1 MDNLILKID
10 NISKSFPRVKANKN
24 VTFNIKRNT
33 VHALLGEN
41 GAGKSTFVKILY
53 GLLKPDEGKIIFN
66 DNVLNVQSPSE
77 ARQKKIGMVFQ
88 HFSLFDSLTVRENLI
103 LGIDNDMSFS
113 DLKKNVNEISERYE
127 LPLDLDAPINTLSAG
142 QKQRVEIVRILLQDP
157 ELLIMDEPTSVLT
170 PQEVEDLFK
179 TLNTLLKE
187 GRTIL
192 YITHKLEEV
201 INLCDEVTILRD
213 GAVIESSKLENE
225 TAESL
230 ATKMLG
236 KKLSEIK
243 TDYTHIKSKINLKA
257 DNLSINFNDPFF
269 TDLKKISFDL
279 REGEI
284 FGIAGVAGNGQ
295 SELMNLL
302 TGEGIDDVSGSL
314 IYNEVDIKSFN
325 PKKRRDMSIAFVPE
339 NRLGHSAVPELTL
352 TENILISQFPNNNF
366 LNNGMINHRNI
377 NLQAKKVIE
386 QFNVVTPGVDAKAS
400 SLSGGNLQKFVI
412 GREILTNP
420 KLLIISHPT
429 WGIDA
434 GAEHAIRKSL
444 IELAKNGT
452 SIIVISQDLDEL
464 IEISDSFTALVGG
477 RISDPKPM
485 NSLNI
490 RDIGQMMSGAMSYD

>member
-1 MDNLILKID
+1 MDNIILKID
-10 NISKSFPRVKANKN
+10 NVSKSFPRVKANNN

-53 GLLKPDEGKIIFN
+53 GLLKPDEGKMYFN

-103 LGIDNDMSFS
+103 LGIDTDMSFS
-113 DLKKNVNEISERYE
+113 SLQKKVNEISDKYE
-127 LPLDLDAPINTLSAG
+127 LPLDLEAPINTLSAG

-170 PQEVEDLFK
+170 PQEVDSLFK

-213 GAVIESSKLENE
+213 GSVIESSKLENE

-243 TDYTHIKSKINLKA
+243 TDYAHIKDKTNLKA
-257 DNLSINFNDPFF
+257 DSLSIKFNDPFY
-269 TDLKKISFDL
+269 TDLKQISFDVK
-279 REGEI
+279 EGEI

-302 TGEGIDDVSGSL
+302 TGKGIDGVSGSL
-314 IYNEVDIKSFN
+314 IYNSIDIKNFN

-352 TENILISQFPNNNF
+352 SENILISQFPNNNF
-366 LNNGMINHRNI
+366 ITNGMINYRNI
-377 NLQAKKVIE
+377 NAQAKKVIDE
-386 QFNVVTPGVDAKAS
+386 FNVVTPGIDAKAS

-434 GAEHAIRKSL
+434 GAEHSIRKSL

-464 IEISDSFTALVGG
+464 FEISH
-477 RISDPKPM
+477 RISVIFNGKL
-485 NSLNI
+485 SRSYETKNI
-490 RDIGQMMSGAMSYD
+490 SVSEIGLLMGGQGID

>member
-24 VTFNIKRNT
+24 VTFNITRNT

-53 GLLKPDEGKIIFN
+53 GLLKPDEGKIFFN

-103 LGIDNDMSFS
+103 LGIDTNMSFS
-113 DLKKNVNEISERYE
+113 NLQKKVNEISDKYQ

-170 PQEVEDLFK
+170 PQEVESLFK

-213 GAVIESSKLENE
+213 GSVIESSKLENE

-243 TDYTHIKSKINLKA
+243 TDYSHISNQISLKA
-257 DNLSINFNDPFF
+257 ENLSLNFNDPFF
-269 TDLKKISFDL
+269 TDLKNISFSVK
-279 REGEI
+279 EGEI

-295 SELMNLL
+295 SELMSLL
-302 TGEGIDDVSGSL
+302 TGEGIRGVTGSL
-314 IYNEVDIKSFN
+314 IYNSVDIKNFN

-352 TENILISQFPNNNF
+352 SENILISQFPNNNF
-366 LNNGMINHRNI
+366 TNNGIINHSNI
-377 NLQAKKVIE
+377 DTQAKKVID
-386 QFNVVTPGVDAKAS
+386 QFNVVTPGIDAKAS

-412 GREILTNP
+412 GREILTKP

-464 IEISDSFTALVGG
+464 FEISHSISVIFNGQLSKSYETKNISVSEIGLLMGG
-477 RISDPKPM
+477 KTID
-485 NSLNI
+485 
-490 RDIGQMMSGAMSYD
+490 

>member
-24 VTFNIKRNT
+24 VTFNIKRKT

-53 GLLKPDEGKIIFN
+53 GLLKPDEGKILFN
-66 DNVLNVQSPSE
+66 DNLLNVQSPSE

-103 LGIDNDMSFS
+103 LGIDTNMSFS
-113 DLKKNVNEISERYE
+113 NLQKKVNEISDKYQ

-170 PQEVEDLFK
+170 PQEVESLFK

-213 GAVIESSKLENE
+213 GSVIESSKLENE

-243 TDYTHIKSKINLKA
+243 TDYSHISNQINLKA
-257 DNLSINFNDPFF
+257 ENLSLNFNDPFF
-269 TDLKKISFDL
+269 TDLKNISFSVK
-279 REGEI
+279 EGEI

-295 SELMNLL
+295 SELMSLL
-302 TGEGIDDVSGSL
+302 TGEGIRGVTGSL
-314 IYNEVDIKSFN
+314 IYNSVDIKNFN

-352 TENILISQFPNNNF
+352 SENILISQFPNNNF
-366 LNNGMINHRNI
+366 TNNGIINHSNI
-377 NLQAKKVIE
+377 DTQAKKVID
-386 QFNVVTPGVDAKAS
+386 QFNVVTPGIDAKAS

-412 GREILTNP
+412 GREILTKP

-464 IEISDSFTALVGG
+464 FEISHSISVIFNGQLSKSYETKNISVSEIGLLMGG
-477 RISDPKPM
+477 K
-485 NSLNI
+485 
-490 RDIGQMMSGAMSYD
+490 DID

>member
-1 MDNLILKID
+1 M
-10 NISKSFPRVKANKN
+10 
-24 VTFNIKRNT
+24 
-33 VHALLGEN
+33 LGEN

-53 GLLKPDEGKIIFN
+53 GLLKPDEGQMYFN
-66 DNVLNVQSPSE
+66 DHILNVQSPSE

-103 LGIDNDMSFS
+103 LGIDTEMSFS
-113 DLKKNVNEISERYE
+113 SLQKKVNEISEKYE
-127 LPLDLDAPINTLSAG
+127 LPLDLEAPINTLSAG

-170 PQEVEDLFK
+170 PQEVESLFK

-213 GAVIESSKLENE
+213 GSVIESSKLENE
-225 TAESL
+225 TAETL

-243 TDYTHIKSKINLKA
+243 TDYTHIKNKINLKA
-257 DNLSINFNDPFF
+257 ENLSINFNDPFY
-269 TDLKKISFDL
+269 TDLKQISFDVK
-279 REGEI
+279 EGEI

-302 TGEGIDDVSGSL
+302 TGEGIEGVSGSL
-314 IYNEVDIKSFN
+314 IYNSVDIKNFN

-352 TENILISQFPNNNF
+352 SENILISQFPNNNF
-366 LNNGMINHRNI
+366 ISKGMINHRNI
-377 NLQAKKVIE
+377 DAQAKKVIDE
-386 QFNVVTPGVDAKAS
+386 FNVVTPGIDAKAS

-464 IEISDSFTALVGG
+464 FEISHRMSVIFNGKLSRSYETRNISVSEIGLLMGG
-477 RISDPKPM
+477 QGID
-485 NSLNI
+485 
-490 RDIGQMMSGAMSYD
+490 

>member
-53 GLLKPDEGKIIFN
+53 GLLKPDEGKIFFN
-66 DNVLNVQSPSE
+66 DNILNVQSPSE

-103 LGIDNDMSFS
+103 LGIDTNMSFS
-113 DLKKNVNEISERYE
+113 NLQKKVNEISDKYQ

-170 PQEVEDLFK
+170 PQEVESLFK

-213 GAVIESSKLENE
+213 GSVIESSKLENE

-243 TDYTHIKSKINLKA
+243 TDYSHISNLISLKA
-257 DNLSINFNDPFF
+257 ENLSLNFNDPFF
-269 TDLKKISFDL
+269 TDLKNISFSVK
-279 REGEI
+279 EGEI

-295 SELMNLL
+295 SELMSLL
-302 TGEGIDDVSGSL
+302 TGEGIRGVTGSL
-314 IYNEVDIKSFN
+314 IYNSIDIKNFN

-352 TENILISQFPNNNF
+352 SENILISQFPNNNF
-366 LNNGMINHRNI
+366 TNNGIINHSNI
-377 NLQAKKVIE
+377 DTQAKKVID
-386 QFNVVTPGVDAKAS
+386 QFNVVTPGIDAKAS

-412 GREILTNP
+412 GREILTKP

-464 IEISDSFTALVGG
+464 FEISHSISVIFNGQLSKSYETKNISVSEIGLLMGG
-477 RISDPKPM
+477 KGID
-485 NSLNI
+485 
-490 RDIGQMMSGAMSYD
+490 

>member
-24 VTFNIKRNT
+24 VTFNIRRNS

-53 GLLKPDEGKIIFN
+53 GLLKADEGKLIFN
-66 DNVLNVQSPSE
+66 GNILNVESPSE

-88 HFSLFDSLTVRENLI
+88 HFSLFDSLSVRENLI

-113 DLKKNVNEISERYE
+113 NLQKKVNEISDKYD

-170 PQEVEDLFK
+170 PQEVESLFK

-201 INLCDEVTILRD
+201 INLCEEVTILRD
-213 GAVIESSKLENE
+213 GSVIESSKLENE

-243 TDYTHIKSKINLKA
+243 TDYSYVKN
-257 DNLSINFNDPFF
+257 SINFKAHNVSQSFNNPFN
-269 TDLKKISFDL
+269 TDLKNISFEVK
-279 REGEI
+279 EGEI

-295 SELMNLL
+295 SELMGLL
-302 TGEGIDDVSGSL
+302 TGESINDVSGS
-314 IYNEVDIKSFN
+314 IKFNETEIKNFN
-325 PKKRRDMSIAFVPE
+325 PKKRRDLSIAFVPE

-352 TENILISQFPNNNF
+352 IENVLLSQFPNNNF
-366 LNNGMINHRNI
+366 LKNGMINYKNI
-377 NLQAKKVIE
+377 EIQAKKIVND
-386 QFNVVTPGVDAKAS
+386 FNVVTPGVDVKAS

-412 GREILTNP
+412 GREILSNP
-420 KLLIISHPT
+420 RLLIISHPT

-434 GAEHAIRKSL
+434 GAEHSIRKSL
-444 IELAKNGT
+444 IELAKSGT
-452 SIIVISQDLDEL
+452 SVIVISQDLDEL
-464 IEISDSFTALVGG
+464 IEISH
-477 RISDPKPM
+477 RISVIFNGKLSKSFDTNKI
-485 NSLNI
+485 SI
-490 RDIGQMMSGAMSYD
+490 SEIGLLMGGNNFD

>member
-1 MDNLILKID
+1 MDNTILKID

-24 VTFNIKRNT
+24 ISFNIERNT

-41 GAGKSTFVKILY
+41 GAGKSTFVKVLY
-53 GLLKPDEGKIIFN
+53 GLLKPDDGVIYFN
-66 DNVLNVQSPSE
+66 GNLLSINSPSE

-103 LGIDNDMSFS
+103 LGIDQNMSFA
-113 DLKKNVNEISERYE
+113 DLQKKVNNISKKYE
-127 LPLDLDAPINTLSAG
+127 LPLDLDAPINSLSAG

-170 PQEVEDLFK
+170 PQEVQSLFK
-179 TLNTLLKE
+179 TLDTLLKE

-201 INLCDEVTILRD
+201 INLCDQVTILRD

-243 TDYTHIKSKINLKA
+243 TNYDHIKNSINLKA
-257 DNLSINFNDPFF
+257 ENLSQNFNNPFN
-269 TDLKKISFDL
+269 TDLKNISFEVK
-279 REGEI
+279 EGEI

-302 TGEGIDDVSGSL
+302 TGESIE
-314 IYNEVDIKSFN
+314 EVDGSIIFNNTEIINFN
-325 PKKRRDMSIAFVPE
+325 PKKRRDLSIAFVPE

-352 TENILISQFPNNNF
+352 TENVLLSQFPNNNF
-366 LNNGMINHRNI
+366 IKNGMVNYKNI
-377 NLQAKKVIE
+377 EIQAKKIVDE
-386 QFNVVTPGVDAKAS
+386 FNVVTPGVDAKAS

-412 GREILTNP
+412 GREILSQP

-434 GAEHAIRKSL
+434 GAENSIRKSL

-464 IEISDSFTALVGG
+464 IEISH
-477 RISDPKPM
+477 RISVIFNGNLSKSFDTRKI
-485 NSLNI
+485 SI
-490 RDIGQMMSGAMSYD
+490 SEIGLLMGGNGFV